1 MRTKIQN
8 SMSKEAAMNLL
19 GLSLS
24 TEGKKKR
31 PKQIQLVGSASIDF
45 EFDATAN
52 VAVLKK
58 PGVNVLSDWK
68 LRILY

>member
-1 MRTKIQN
+1 MLERIVV
-8 SMSKEAAMNLL
+8 M
-19 GLSLS
+19 GV
-24 TEGKKKR
+24 KKR